1 MADDFHFTSFQRRP
15 MSEPIAFLESVADG
29 VLSATR
35 SAAPVLEAVPKSASG
50 FIKAKDSLGLEVM
63 GLWQRNGRF
72 YCQLSIPGKGCR
84 RLPLRDE
91 SNQPVETVVQAVE
104 AMHELRK
111 KKQHGELPAAMHDPQ
126 FDKHVLHYL
135 SFIET
140 TGRKKPKTIVQ
151 ERSVLR
157 GWVRHLGGTRLSQI
171 TRRHINDYV
180 LQRKMAGVG
189 NRTANYD
196 VLALSNCLKFAKD
209 EGCFSGTLPTEGYKR
224 LKYVAP
230 KRPLFTKE
238 QLEHLCKAATQKKVD
253 GTPKYRNGELLADAI
268 RFMRTTGARVSSA
281 MATRWSDVDWQ
292 QRQVHLRNTKY
303 DKNVVVDF
311 SDELEAVLKE
321 MFARRL
327 PNSDCLFPAE
337 SGEAGNIGSLRATF
351 EKVREEAGLSN
362 LHFHDTR
369 HHFISECVMS
379 GVDFMTIAKWVGHS
393 DGGMLIGKVYGHLSN
408 EHAQRAAKKVTFG
421 NGGNQPKTAER
432 VSAIDWAGALATTSA
447 PSPTATKCV

>member
-1 MADDFHFTSFQRRP
+1 MADDFHFTSFQRRS
-15 MSEPIAFLESVADG
+15 MSEQIAFHESTAVQ
-29 VLSATR
+29 
-35 SAAPVLEAVPKSASG
+35 SAAPVLTVVPKNAAG
-50 FIKAKDSLGLEVM
+50 FIKARDSLGLEVK

-84 RLPLRDE
+84 RLPLRDK
-91 SNQPVETVVQAVE
+91 SNQPVETVVQALE

-111 KKQHGELPAAMHDPQ
+111 MKRQGELPALMHNSQ
-126 FDKHVLHYL
+126 FDKHVLQYL

-151 ERSVLR
+151 ERSVLKR
-157 GWVRHLGGTRLSQI
+157 WAKYLAGTRLTQI

-180 LQRKMAGVG
+180 LQRKKAGVG

-209 EGCFSGTLPTEGYKR
+209 EGWFSGNLPTEGYKR

-238 QLEHLCKAATQKKVD
+238 QLEHICQVATKKNAD
-253 GTPKYRNGELLADAI
+253 GTPKYRNGELLAVAI
-268 RFMRTTGARVSSA
+268 RFMRTTGARVTSA
-281 MATRWSDVDWQ
+281 LSTRWADVDWQ

-311 SDELEAVLKE
+311 SDGLEAVLKE
-321 MFARRL
+321 MYARRL
-327 PNSDCLFPAE
+327 LDSDCMFPAV
-337 SGEAGNIGSLRATF
+337 SDKAGNIGSLRGTF
-351 EKVREEAGLSN
+351 EKVREEAGLPN

-369 HHFISECVMS
+369 HFFASACVAS
-379 GVDFMTIAKWVGHS
+379 GVDFMTISRWLGHG
-393 DGGMLIGKVYGHLSN
+393 DGGMLVGRVYGHISN

-421 NGGNQPKTAER
+421 NDGNQPKAAER
-432 VSAIDWAGALATTSA
+432 VSAMDFAGALATTSA

>member
-15 MSEPIAFLESVADG
+15 MSEQIAFLESTAAQSVAA
-29 VLSATR
+29 VLA
-35 SAAPVLEAVPKSASG
+35 VVPKKPAA
-50 FIKAKDSLGLEVM
+50 FIKAKDSLGREVM

-72 YCQLSIPGKGCR
+72 YCQLSIPGKGSR

-196 VLALSNCLKFAKD
+196 VLALSNCLKFAKE
-209 EGCFSGTLPTEGYKR
+209 EGWLSDKLPTEGYKR

-238 QLEHLCKAATQKKVD
+238 QLDHLCRVATQKNAD

-268 RFMRTTGARVSSA
+268 RFMRTTGARVTSA
-281 MATRWSDVDWQ
+281 LSTRWSDVDWQ

-303 DKNVVVDF
+303 DRNVVVDF
-311 SDELEAVLKE
+311 SDELESVLKE
-321 MFARRL
+321 MYARRL
-327 PNSDCLFPAE
+327 PDSDCMFPAA
-337 SGEAGNIGSLRATF
+337 SDEAGSIGSLRGTF
-351 EKVREEAGLSN
+351 EKVREEAGLPN

-369 HHFISECVMS
+369 HFFASACVAS
-379 GVDFMTIAKWVGHS
+379 GVDFMTISRWLGHG
-393 DGGMLIGKVYGHLSN
+393 DGGMLVGRVYGHISN

-421 NGGNQPKTAER
+421 NDGNQPKAAER
-432 VSAIDWAGALATTSA
+432 VSAMDRTGALATTSA
-447 PSPTATKCV
+447 PPPPAAMRCV

>member
-1 MADDFHFTSFQRRP
+1 

-35 SAAPVLEAVPKSASG
+35 SAAPVLAVVPKKAAA
-50 FIKAKDSLGLEVM
+50 FIKAKDSLGLEVK

-84 RLPLRDE
+84 RLPLLDA
-91 SNQPVETVVQAVE
+91 SNQPVETVTQAVE
-104 AMHELRK
+104 ALHELR
-111 KKQHGELPAAMHDPQ
+111 QQRRLGELPASGRVPQ
-126 FDKHVLHYL
+126 FDEHVLHYL
-135 SFIET
+135 SFIEM
-140 TGRKKPKTIVQ
+140 TGRKKQKTIVQ
-151 ERSVLR
+151 EKSVLR
-157 GWVRHLGGTRLSQI
+157 GWVRHLGGTRLTQI

-209 EGCFSGTLPTEGYKR
+209 EGWFSGKLPTEGYKR

-238 QLEHLCKAATQKKVD
+238 QLEHLCRVATHSNAD
-253 GTPKYRNGELLADAI
+253 GTPKYRNGELLVDAI
-268 RFMRTTGARVSSA
+268 RFMRTTGARVTSA
-281 MATRWSDVDWQ
+281 LSTRWSDVDWQ
-292 QRQVHLRNTKY
+292 QRHVHLRNTKY

-311 SDELEAVLKE
+311 SDELETVLKD
-321 MFARRL
+321 MYARRL
-327 PNSDCLFPAE
+327 PNSDFLFPAA
-337 SGEAGNIGSLRATF
+337 SEAGSIGSLRGTF
-351 EKVREEAGLSN
+351 EKVREEAGLPN

-393 DGGMLIGKVYGHLSN
+393 DGVLIGKVYSHLSN
-408 EHAQRAAKKVTFG
+408 EHTQRAAKKVTFG
-421 NGGNQPKTAER
+421 NGCRAPQ
-432 VSAIDWAGALATTSA
+432 ATETPMSPGICFSPFDTSI
-447 PSPTATKCV
+447 

>member
-1 MADDFHFTSFQRRP
+1 MSASIVADDASPAAQ
-15 MSEPIAFLESVADG
+15 SVAPILAI
-29 VLSATR
+29 VAKNPT
-35 SAAPVLEAVPKSASG
+35 A
-50 FIKAKDSLGLEVM
+50 FIKAKDSLGLEVK

-91 SNQPVETVVQAVE
+91 NNQPVETVTQAVD

-111 KKQHGELPAAMHDPQ
+111 KKYQGELPTLMKNPQ

-151 ERSVLR
+151 EKSVLR
-157 GWVRHLGGTRLSQI
+157 GWVRHLGGTRLTQI

-180 LQRKMAGVG
+180 LQRKKAGAG
-189 NRTANYD
+189 NRTANND
-196 VLALSNCLKFAKD
+196 VLALSNCLKFAKE
-209 EGCFSGTLPTEGYKR
+209 EGWLSDKLPTEGYKR

-238 QLEHLCKAATQKKVD
+238 QLDHLCRVATQKNAD
-253 GTPKYRNGELLADAI
+253 GTPKYLNGELLADAI
-268 RFMRTTGARVSSA
+268 RFMRTTGARVTSA
-281 MATRWSDVDWQ
+281 LSTRWSDVDWQ

-303 DKNVVVDF
+303 DRNVVVDF
-311 SDELEAVLKE
+311 SDELESVLKE
-321 MFARRL
+321 MYARRL
-327 PNSDCLFPAE
+327 PDSDCMFPAA
-337 SGEAGNIGSLRATF
+337 SDEAGSIGSLRGTF
-351 EKVREEAGLSN
+351 EKVREEAGLPN

-379 GVDFMTIAKWVGHS
+379 GVDFMTIARWVGHS

-408 EHAQRAAKKVTFG
+408 EHA
-421 NGGNQPKTAER
+421 
-432 VSAIDWAGALATTSA
+432 
-447 PSPTATKCV
+447 